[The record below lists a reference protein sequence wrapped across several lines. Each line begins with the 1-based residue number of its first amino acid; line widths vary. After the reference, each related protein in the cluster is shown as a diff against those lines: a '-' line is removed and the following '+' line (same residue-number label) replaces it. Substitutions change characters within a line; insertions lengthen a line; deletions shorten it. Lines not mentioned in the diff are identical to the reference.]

1 VTFAIAICA
10 GLLLGL
16 IALGVT
22 ETAGQASQDLPGTM
36 AHAPMGQST
45 LGDTVWH
52 DVDLS
57 GSQNLNEPGIN
68 LVLVKLYRDNG
79 DGIFDST
86 TDSLLDQMD
95 TGDNPN
101 TPTQEAGWYEFQ
113 IDTTDVFY
121 WVVIADSNFAPG
133 GPLAGYFL
141 TSATVFGPNP
151 MLVYLPS
158 GVQDYNDAD
167 FGYTYTGIVATATPT
182 ATATPVGML
191 TATPTATAT
200 SVGMP
205 TATPTAT
212 PTNTPVITSTPTQ
225 TVTPGSS
232 PTPGKVYL
240 PIIIGPPPT
249 PTPTST
255 PTITLTP
262 TQTPTATPTLTPAP
276 TATATPSRTPT
287 ATPEPQFPGFIH
299 PKDAAVDPNSHWVY
313 ATARDTNRLFVFDGM
328 TLELI
333 DYAGVG
339 GEPWGVA
346 VNPNTNKVYVA
357 NFASGNVYVLDATTL
372 ELRTIIPV
380 GPKPTFVKIN
390 PVTNRIFVV
399 TYGNSSVAV
408 INGNTDSLETT
419 VPSGGTAAW
428 GLAVNPNAN
437 LVYVSN
443 RDSGWVTTLDGNNG
457 YAVLSGRTI
466 APCGGAGASPYGLG
480 FNPLNSKLYV
490 ACSPFHSVNRAAVYR
505 ANAAGMTRLAF
516 LSIGDGGDD
525 GGGGVAVD
533 GATSNVFFTNSAANT
548 VSVVSGTTD
557 TVIATLPTGRS
568 PFGTAVD
575 AVTRRVFIVNRD
587 SNDLSVFFDGFGP

>member
-1 VTFAIAICA
+1 
-10 GLLLGL
+10 
-16 IALGVT
+16 
-22 ETAGQASQDLPGTM
+22 
-36 AHAPMGQST
+36 MGQST

-79 DGIFDST
+79 DGIFDPT
-86 TDSLLDQMD
+86 ADSLLGQMV

-101 TPTQEAGWYEFQ
+101 TPTQEAGWYQFL
-113 IDTTDVFY
+113 IDTTNVFY
-121 WVVIADSNFAPG
+121 WVVIADSNFASG
-133 GPLAGYFL
+133 GPLAGYIL
-141 TSATVFGPNP
+141 TSGGVFGFNP

-167 FGYTYTGIVATATPT
+167 FGYAYTGIAATATPTATATLVGMLTATPTATATGRRATATPT

-191 TATPTATAT
+191 TATPTAT
-200 SVGMP
+200 
-205 TATPTAT
+205 
-212 PTNTPVITSTPTQ
+212 PTNTPVVTSTPTQ

-240 PIIIGPPPT
+240 PIIIGPPPPPT
-249 PTPTST
+249 PTPT
-255 PTITLTP
+255 PTITPTA

-299 PKDAAVDPNSHWVY
+299 PKDVAVDPNSHWVY

-328 TLELI
+328 TLALI
-333 DYAGVG
+333 DYTGVG

-346 VNPNTNKVYVA
+346 VNSNTNKVYVA

-390 PVTNRIFVV
+390 PVTNRVFVV

-408 INGNTDSLETT
+408 INGNTDTLETT

-457 YAVLSGRTI
+457 YTVLSGRTI
-466 APCGGAGASPYGLG
+466 APCGGAGSSPYGLA
-480 FNPLNSKLYV
+480 FNPLNNKLYI
-490 ACSPFHSVNRAAVYR
+490 ACSPFHSVNRAAIYR
-505 ANAAGMTRLAF
+505 ANATGLTQLAF
-516 LSIGDGGDD
+516 LPIGDGGED

-568 PFGTAVD
+568 PFGAAVD
-575 AVTRRVFIVNRD
+575 AVTRRVFVVNRD